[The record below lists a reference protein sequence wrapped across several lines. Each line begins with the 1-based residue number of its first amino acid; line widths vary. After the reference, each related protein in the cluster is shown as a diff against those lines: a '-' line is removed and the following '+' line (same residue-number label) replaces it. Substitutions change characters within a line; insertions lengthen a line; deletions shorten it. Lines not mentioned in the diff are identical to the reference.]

1 MIAALFAVLGVIV
14 WWSCGTSV
22 YHNYRAT
29 RSAVEQFHQ
38 YLDGADY
45 ESIYKQT
52 SAAFRSASPHEDE
65 IRFFENVHR
74 KMGKCGATTATGFY
88 INSRDGYVF
97 VNQSFNTQFTQG
109 QAQEAF
115 VWLMDNGQPLLQ
127 MYRIDAPQLH

>member
-52 SAAFRSASPHEDE
+52 SAAFRSA
-65 IRFFENVHR
+65 
-74 KMGKCGATTATGFY
+74 ATGFY